1 MKNIIY
7 GIKYIIGNQILKKH
21 IPLIA
26 GLAVT
31 NKCNLRCQHCR
42 VTERETEDMSF
53 EEIISILDSFYKEG
67 GRTVYIEGGEPFIW
81 HDKQHNLEDIVE
93 YAHKKRFHTVIIY
106 TNGTIPIETSA
117 NTVFISVDGFRET
130 HDLICGKTFDR
141 IMINIHESEHPSLY
155 VNFTINNHNKD
166 EIEAFCEHVDRIDQ
180 IRGIF
185 FYFHTPY
192 YGYDD
197 LYIEAPERNE
207 ILLRLLD
214 FKKKYK
220 ILNSREGIKS
230 AIKNDWKRPLD
241 ICRVYENEDVYE
253 CCRFSGDTE
262 LCKNCGY
269 LSYAEIDQ
277 TLKLKPSAIFNAL
290 KYF

>member
-7 GIKYIIGNQILKKH
+7 GIKYIIGNQIFKKNT
-21 IPLIA
+21 PLIA
-26 GLAVT
+26 GLT
-31 NKCNLRCQHCR
+31 LTDKCNLRCRHCR
-42 VTERETEDMSF
+42 VADSGKENLSF
-53 EEIISILDSFYKEG
+53 EESVAILNSFYKEG
-67 GRTVYIEGGEPFIW
+67 GRSIYFQGGEPFMW
-81 HDKQHNLEDIVE
+81 HDGEHGLDDLVE
-93 YAHKKRFHTVIIY
+93 QAHEIGYLTTVIY

-117 NTVFISVDGFRET
+117 DTVFISVDGLQKT
-130 HDLICGKTFDR
+130 HDFLRGKTFDR
-141 IMINIHESEHPSLY
+141 IMKNIFESMHPSMFINY
-155 VNFTINNHNKD
+155 TINNYNKN
-166 EIEAFCEHVDRIDQ
+166 EIEEFCEHIDKIDQ

-185 FYFHTPY
+185 FYIHTPY

-220 ILNSREGIKS
+220 ILNSKAGLKS
-230 AIKNDWKRPLD
+230 ALNNKWKRPLS
-241 ICRVYENEDVYE
+241 ICRVYEKGKMYE
-253 CCRFSGDTE
+253 CCSFPGDAE

>member
-1 MKNIIY
+1 M
-7 GIKYIIGNQILKKH
+7 
-21 IPLIA
+21 
-26 GLAVT
+26 
-31 NKCNLRCQHCR
+31 R
-42 VTERETEDMSF
+42 F

-81 HDKQHNLEDIVE
+81 HDKQYDLEDIVK

-117 NTVFISVDGFRET
+117 DTVFISVDGLKKT
-130 HDLICGKTFDR
+130 HDLIRGKTFDR
-141 IMINIHESEHPSLY
+141 IMRNIHGSEHPSLY

-197 LYIEAPERNE
+197 LYIEARERSE
-207 ILLRLLD
+207 ILLSLLD
-214 FKKKYK
+214 YKKKYK
-220 ILNSREGIKS
+220 ILNSRAGIRS
-230 AIKNDWKRPLD
+230 AIKNDWKRPLS

-253 CCRFSGDTE
+253 CCRFFGNAE

-277 TLKLKPSAIFNAL
+277 VFKLKPSAIFNAL